1 MKHAIAVIT
10 TVLVALV
17 AFSGCDKSDYEYCT
31 EQCYFVFDNSEHLSS
46 VLQGAL
52 NSTSPGTFCRITT
65 RTSNGAKVFHF
76 EDNYGNTDDK
86 YANAK
91 DQRRSCVLGIYNKTG
106 IIVGYGN
113 LGLPA
118 TLYAYDSQCPN
129 CYYSTNTPSYCLSMT
144 SAGHAVCS
152 NCKRE
157 YDMNNGGIVAKG
169 DAGKKLLRYR
179 RVTCTGPQ
187 GILSV
192 QNP

>member
-1 MKHAIAVIT
+1 MLAVPT
-10 TVLVALV
+10 
-17 AFSGCDKSDYEYCT
+17 GCGKADFEYCT
-31 EQCYFVFDNSEHLSS
+31 EQCFFVFNNSVHLCG

-52 NSTSPGTFCRITT
+52 NSVSPGTFCRITS
-65 RTSNGAKVFHF
+65 RTDRGALVFRF
-76 EDNYGNTDDK
+76 EDNYGNEEDK
-86 YANAK
+86 YANGE
-91 DQRRSCVLGIYNKTG
+91 DLRRSCVLGIYNKTG

-113 LGLPA
+113 MSLPPQ
-118 TLYAYDSQCPN
+118 LYAYDSQCPN

-157 YDMNNGGIVAKG
+157 YDMNSGGTVAKG
-169 DAGKKLLRYR
+169 DAGRKLLRFR
-179 RVTCTGPQ
+179 RVSCTGPQ